1 MSKNLNTLAVK
12 LFEKEAIQSF
22 QEVGGKLKNY
32 VRLRDCKGASQVQFQ
47 VLGELTTSERTAIQT
62 PLPTVDAAYT
72 KATATV
78 KRYTVSELTDIFD
91 NSETGVDERMELI
104 EAMKMSLD
112 RRIDQMVIDAL
123 DAHSF
128 TNTVAKNISG
138 SADNLNVAMLV
149 EASRLLGSKVPE
161 QDRVLVCH
169 DDGYHHLINEAD
181 VKSSDF
187 NLSKPLVKGQLPHYY
202 GFDICKMADRSE
214 GGLALSTNDRTNYAF
229 QKQALGLA
237 MNIQPKIEVNYSHDY
252 GAWRVSAF
260 VSGGAVV
267 IQDSGVVKITSDES

>member
-22 QEVGGKLKNY
+22 QELGGKLKNY
-32 VRLRDCKGASQVQFQ
+32 TRLRDCKGANQVQFQ
-47 VLGELTTSERTAIQT
+47 VLGELLSAERTAVQT
-62 PLPTVDAAYT
+62 PLPTVDASYT

-104 EAMKMSLD
+104 EAMKMSMD
-112 RRIDQMVIDAL
+112 RRIDQMIIDAL

-128 TNTVAKNISG
+128 TNTVAKDISG
-138 SADNLNVAMLV
+138 SADNLNVAHLT
-149 EASRLLGSKVPE
+149 EAARLLGSKVPE
-161 QDRVLVCH
+161 QDRVFVCH
-169 DDGYHHLINEAD
+169 DDGYHHLINQTD
-181 VKSSDF
+181 VKTIDSNDK
-187 NLSKPLVKGQLPHYY
+187 KPLVKGQLPHYY
-202 GFDICKMADRSE
+202 GFDLCKMADRAE

-237 MNIQPKIEVNYSHDY
+237 MNIQPRIEVNYSHDY

-267 IQDSGVVKITSDES
+267 IQDSGVVKITTDES